1 MTSHPNSLAGRDIAT
16 VIHPYTNLEQHKTA
30 GPTVIAKGE
39 GVYVYDDSGKK
50 YLEGMAGLW
59 STSLGFNEKRLVE
72 AVVRQMEK
80 LPTYHIF
87 QGRSNEP
94 MIELAEALLKIA
106 PKSLGQEGLGKV
118 LFANS
123 GSEANDQAAKLVWF
137 YNNAIGRPRKK
148 KIISRVRAYHG
159 ITVFSGSMTG
169 LAPNHTDFDL
179 PVGGVLRTD
188 CPSHYLYGLPNES
201 EQAFVDRLVGNL
213 EQMIIREG
221 PDTIAA
227 FIAEPVNGAGGVIVP
242 PRDYFPRVQEVLRRY
257 DILFIADEVITGF
270 GRTGNMFGCET
281 FGIEPD
287 IMTVA
292 KALSSAYLPISATVI
307 SEKIAD
313 AITAHAGKLGNFAHG
328 FTYAGHPVSAA
339 VGLETLKI
347 YAERDILSHV
357 RQVGPYLQEK
367 LQALSAHPLVGEARG
382 VGLIG
387 AVHLVA
393 DKASRAPL
401 PPAAGIGPL
410 IQQSAMDRG
419 LLIRAAPDAVYVCPP
434 LIITRAEI
442 DELVDA
448 LKAALDDGYAEAERR
463 GVAGGEVKQAVG

>member
-1 MTSHPNSLAGRDIAT
+1 VDAA
-16 VIHPYTNLEQHKTA
+16 
-30 GPTVIAKGE
+30 
-39 GVYVYDDSGKK
+39 
-50 YLEGMAGLW
+50 
-59 STSLGFNEKRLVE
+59 
-72 AVVRQMEK
+72 VRQMEK
-80 LPTYHIF
+80 LPTYHSF
-87 QGRSNEP
+87 NGRSNEP
-94 MIELAEALLKIA
+94 MIELAEALLKIV
-106 PKSLGQEGLGKV
+106 PKGLGKV

-123 GSEANDQAAKLVWF
+123 GSEANDQAAKIVWF

-169 LAPNHTDFDL
+169 LAPNHNDFDL
-179 PVGGVLRTD
+179 PVGGVLRAD
-188 CPSHYLYGLPNES
+188 CPSHYLFGLPGES

-242 PRDYFPRVQEVLRRY
+242 PGDYFPRVQEVLRRNE
-257 DILFIADEVITGF
+257 ILFIADEVICGF

-287 IMTVA
+287 MMTVA
-292 KALSSAYLPISATVI
+292 KALSSAYLPISATII
-307 SEKIAD
+307 SEAIAE
-313 AITAHAGKLGNFAHG
+313 AITRHSGKLGNFAHG

-339 VGLETLKI
+339 VAVETLKI
-347 YAERDILSHV
+347 YAERDILTQV
-357 RQVGPYLQEK
+357 RKVGPYLQEK
-367 LQALSAHPLVGEARG
+367 LQALATHPLVGEARG

-387 AVHLVA
+387 AVHIVA

-410 IQQSAMDRG
+410 IQQRAMDRG
-419 LLIRAAPDAVYVCPP
+419 VLLRAAPDAVYVCPP
-434 LIITRAEI
+434 LIIGRAEI
-442 DELVDA
+442 DELIEA
-448 LKAALDDGYAEAERR
+448 LSAALDDGYAEAVRR
-463 GVAGGEVKQAVG
+463 GLVGGVVKAAV